1 MGVTICMEGRT
12 QERRDLGVGLGLRVR
27 IVGVMGEAGAG
38 PAAQGCGPGLT
49 CSLSSWP
56 QAANQDRWA
65 WGTLPPRCA
74 CHLQAGGIERA
85 ADTPFPR
92 NLWRVLSSPL
102 DHRQGGGG
110 TAGCLLSGGTRSSSL
125 ATLKLGGCCLN
136 PTSAN
141 LPSHYGA
148 SSGPGGCGEWRAAI
162 EAVTSSIRGFKS
174 LTHSS
179 SAVDHSA
186 GCALITAQRCRGSW
200 WGRVRRKGPEASP
213 WSSAG
218 HSLAQVSPARSPR
231 APSLP
236 FPSDQPPTE
245 DPQPSQRRTHP
256 LCPPDNG

>member
-1 MGVTICMEGRT
+1 M
-12 QERRDLGVGLGLRVR
+12 RVR

-186 GCALITAQRCRGSW
+186 ALQRQLVGESKKERPRGIALVLSRALSGPGQPGQEPPSTQPALPLRPASHRRPTA
-200 WGRVRRKGPEASP
+200 
-213 WSSAG
+213 
-218 HSLAQVSPARSPR
+218 LPA
-231 APSLP
+231 
-236 FPSDQPPTE
+236 E
-245 DPQPSQRRTHP
+245 DPSPVPSR
-256 LCPPDNG
+256 